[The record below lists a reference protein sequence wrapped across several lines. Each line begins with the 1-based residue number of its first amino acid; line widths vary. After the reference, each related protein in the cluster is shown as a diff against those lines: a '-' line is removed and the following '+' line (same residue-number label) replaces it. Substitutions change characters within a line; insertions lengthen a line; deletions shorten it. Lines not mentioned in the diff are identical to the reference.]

1 MYSFEGNHKSLK
13 NVDLSGRSKQS
24 VNRNTLVEEARLKR
38 LKRNEQHKK
47 KQKIVIIQAYTR
59 SYLTRKQ
66 LKNEKRLEFETIY
79 KTNLNDA
86 KVLCKLTNMLVFF
99 YHKKQDNN
107 KIEAIAK
114 LYQNMLVRSNK
125 FVSVFLLAK
134 FTQIL
139 IRLLEENPSNNIL
152 LRFIEMFT
160 KKQTLLKVC
169 SDCRSQKDVSFYYN
183 LICFKGR
190 LFSSIL
196 HTLIYR
202 LPADS
207 ESLGEN
213 SPKIQLAN
221 SLVDIL
227 KRPFL
232 HLENEHSLEVVSAC
246 VSQLFS
252 SPMHKTNYKFI
263 LPRLAADEIF
273 PMNKF
278 QEFYLSMIDEDSTN
292 LNLWSLAA
300 YAKIFIFKADSF
312 KEEAKSLQLFA
323 LLLEVLNN
331 SMKKRSIDQD
341 NFDLSSDEECEEMD
355 VDPVD
360 ENIVKIS
367 DIYLEVMSMINSDKF
382 SKMLIKILDLSSV
395 TSISFHIFSSVDGNV
410 LNSRFLSKLAFEGDF
425 VQNLWASMSVTN
437 VKNRSKLLGSLTNTE
452 NINSLKVTVYKLVI
466 FSSLFLTKLKTLY
479 DSSFYNC
486 METEGNQLS
495 GKTSSSSFFMESQ
508 ITSIVEFLRDACL
521 QLIKLLLPGNS
532 INSPFANSF
541 QNVSDIRQVYKN
553 IVNGKIP
560 HLSNHSYSDEKLF
573 FFDIAFKCCSRVLN
587 HLHTRYTRHKFG
599 SGSQMWI
606 PSETAPSAD
615 LVSIS
620 QRHDEKKALALHLID
635 EELSDQFS
643 SVQHARQ
650 LIILTQMP
658 YVVPFNTRLQIFMK
672 ILEECKQRVRSQ
684 QAQWNNRFIEDDD
697 LRLNYNRS
705 RKISVKVRRNF
716 IYEDAF
722 NDLSPDNVP
731 DMRKPLDAQFVN
743 TSGLDEV
750 GYGQGVNRA
759 FIQQLVKRAFEPNTG
774 LFRITDD
781 QKLCPG
787 LMAKHVYGAR
797 YLEHY
802 RFLGRLL
809 GKIIY
814 ENTIVE
820 LPFADFFLNKL
831 LHSNYLDIN
840 NLKSLDPEYYQNL
853 VSLCKVDDVSD
864 LSLTFSIDTDELGIK
879 TEVDLK
885 PNGRNILVT
894 NDNYQEYIHRVAHY
908 KLNVQMR
915 EQTREF
921 KRGMSEVISPHWT
934 NMFDSNELQTLI
946 SGNNR
951 KIDIDDLR
959 ANCVYNGYE
968 EGDEVIRM
976 FWEVVEDFNEQMK
989 KNLLQFATSC
999 SCPPLLGFK
1008 EMDPKFC
1015 VANAGND
1022 ESRLPTSSTCM
1033 NLLKLPAYKDIE
1045 TMKSKLYYSLQS
1057 NAGFELS

>member
-1 MYSFEGNHKSLK
+1 MYSFEGNHKSLR
-13 NVDLSGRSKQS
+13 NIDLGGKSKQS

-38 LKRNEQHKK
+38 LKRNEQSKK
-47 KQKIVIIQAYTR
+47 KQKVVIIQAYTR
-59 SYLTRKQ
+59 SYLARKH
-66 LKNEKRLEFETIY
+66 LKYKKRVEFGGII
-79 KTNLNDA
+79 KKSVNDA
-86 KVLCKLTNMLVFF
+86 KILCKLTNMLVFF
-99 YHKKQDNN
+99 YHKNQDKN
-107 KIEAIAK
+107 KIEIVAK
-114 LYQNMLVRSNK
+114 LYQNISVRSSN
-125 FVSVFLLAK
+125 FISVYLLAK
-134 FTQIL
+134 FTQIVT
-139 IRLLEENPSNNIL
+139 RLLEENPSNNIL
-152 LRFIEMFT
+152 LRFIEIYT
-160 KKQTLLKVC
+160 KEQKILNVC
-169 SDCRSQKDVSFYYN
+169 SNCSNQKDISFYYN
-183 LICFKGR
+183 LICSKGR

-196 HTLIYR
+196 QTLIYR

-213 SPKIQLAN
+213 SPKVQLAT
-221 SLVDIL
+221 SLVEIL

-232 HLENEHSLEVVSAC
+232 HLEDDHSLDLVAAC

-252 SPMHKTNYKFI
+252 SPMHKSNYKFV
-263 LPRLAADEIF
+263 LPRLAADEVF
-273 PMNKF
+273 PITKF
-278 QEFYLSMIDEDSTN
+278 QEYYLLMIAKGSTD
-292 LNLWSLAA
+292 LNVWSLGA
-300 YAKIFIFKADSF
+300 YTKIFIFKLDSF
-312 KEEAKSLQLFA
+312 EEEVKSLQIFA
-323 LLLEVLNN
+323 TLLDMLNY
-331 SMKKRSIDQD
+331 SMKKSSNEQEH
-341 NFDLSSDEECEEMD
+341 FDFSSDEDCDEDEMEID
-355 VDPVD
+355 HVD
-360 ENIVKIS
+360 ENIVKAS

-382 SKMLIKILDLSSV
+382 SQMLTKTCDLPSV
-395 TSISFHIFSSVDGNV
+395 TSISFHILSSVHGNV
-410 LNSRFLSKLAFEGDF
+410 LNSRFLSKLAFKGDF
-425 VQNLWASMSVTN
+425 VESLWASMSITN
-437 VKNRSKLLGSLTNTE
+437 VKKRSKLLESLTNME
-452 NINSLKVTVYKLVI
+452 NINSLKEVVYILVV
-466 FSSLFLTKLKTLY
+466 FSSLFLTKMKSLY
-479 DSSFYNC
+479 DSDFYNS
-486 METEGNQLS
+486 MQNHGDQFSKGT
-495 GKTSSSSFFMESQ
+495 TSSSFNMGAQ
-508 ITSIVEFLRDACL
+508 ITSVIEFLRDVCL
-521 QLIKLLLPGNS
+521 QLIKLLLPGYF
-532 INSPFANSF
+532 IQSPF
-541 QNVSDIRQVYKN
+541 VSTCQSVNDIRHVYKN
-553 IVNGKIP
+553 LINGKIP
-560 HLSNHSYSDEKLF
+560 HLSNHNYLDEKLF
-573 FFDIAFKCCSRVLN
+573 YYDIAFKCCSGALN
-587 HLHTRYTRHKFG
+587 HIHTRYTRHKFG
-599 SGSQMWI
+599 SGQNMWI
-606 PSETAPSAD
+606 PSEAATSD
-615 LVSIS
+615 LICIS
-620 QRHDEKKALALHLID
+620 QRDGEKKALALHLID
-635 EELSDQFS
+635 EGFSDQFT

-650 LIILTQMP
+650 LVILTQMP
-658 YVVPFNTRLQIFMK
+658 YVVPFNTRLQIFKK
-672 ILEECKQRVRSQ
+672 ILEECQQRVRSQ
-684 QAQWNNRFIEDDD
+684 QPQWNDGLIRNDD
-697 LRLNYNRS
+697 LRQNFMRS

-722 NDLSPDNVP
+722 NDMSPDNVP

-743 TSGLDEV
+743 SSGLDEV

-787 LMAKHVYGAR
+787 VMAKHVYGSR

-853 VSLCKVDDVSD
+853 LSLCKVDDISD

-879 TEVDLK
+879 SQVDLK

-908 KLNVQMR
+908 KLNMEMR

-951 KIDIDDLR
+951 TIDISDLR
-959 ANCVYNGYE
+959 ANCVYAGYE
-968 EGDEVIRM
+968 EDGEVIRM

-1008 EMDPKFC
+1008 EMEPRFC

-1033 NLLKLPAYKDIE
+1033 NLLKLPAYQDIE

-1057 NAGFELS
+1057 NAG